1 MKRLNTLLLLL
12 LAALLIIPCEG
23 VSAQRRRSSK
33 RGGNPNITS
42 YIDVYGGAGYSQFM
56 HNIEK
61 MSEQN
66 WRNQLGVSVPGGGAG
81 MIGFGYLMK
90 YKSNFNFSVNL
101 EFMFLN
107 STTRLDS
114 IQYYGDFKYRDQ
126 ITDVEMDY
134 YMNFHKLREQQ
145 NRLSINLPIMFG
157 AQFQRYYFMVGA
169 KASLS
174 LLGNFSTK
182 SLMTTWLVDPMIIDP
197 LENIP
202 NHTLTTRQVKGK
214 GGLDFGIDIAASAE
228 FGVIMDEWMPES
240 WLSIGKGRNKMPVS
254 YRLGAFVDY
263 GVININANAP
273 KTRGNAKTNGS
284 FSFNPSTNTFDNSH
298 TVVSFPGVTADANGT
313 ITVPGSVMDQVYPTS
328 LLKSHLSRD
337 TKLNSLVV
345 GAKFTVLFQVSPK
358 PKPVKKRPRPR
369 PRPKPVNISPDPPFF
384 YCIVSDFET
393 EEPLDAC
400 VQLYRL
406 DANLDTVFTA
416 FSDNVT
422 GFVANQM
429 KSNKFGIR
437 VRREGYIEY
446 NDTIFQINNDTLFVD
461 LQPIK
466 KNTVI
471 ILQNLFFDT
480 DKTTIQNTS
489 AQSLDDMYKLLVE
502 NPKIEVEITGH
513 TDNVGSDRYNMK
525 LSAGRA
531 KAVYDEMVKRGI
543 NPNRM
548 TWKGKGEREPID
560 TNDTPEGRQEN
571 RRVEFKITKDK

>member
-1 MKRLNTLLLLL
+1 MKSFRSLLLLFMAVL
-12 LAALLIIPCEG
+12 LFFPLEDA
-23 VSAQRRRSSK
+23 SAQRRRSSK

-56 HNIEK
+56 HNIGK

-66 WRNQLGVSVPGGGAG
+66 WRNQLGVSVPGGGTG

-90 YKSNFNFSVNL
+90 YKSHFNFSVNL
-101 EFMFLN
+101 ELMYLN
-107 STTRLDS
+107 STTRIDS
-114 IQYYGDFKYRDQ
+114 IQYFGDFKYRDQ
-126 ITDVEMDY
+126 ITDVQMDY
-134 YMNFHKLREQQ
+134 YMKFHKYREQH

-157 AQFQRYYFMVGA
+157 AQFNRYYFMVGA

-174 LLGNFSTK
+174 MLGNYSTRTK
-182 SLMTTWLVDPMIIDP
+182 MTTWLVDPTIIDP
-197 LENIP
+197 LEDIP
-202 NHTLTTRQVKGK
+202 NHTLTTTVVKSK
-214 GGLDFGIDIAASAE
+214 GNLDFGIDIAASAE

-240 WLSIGKGRNKMPVS
+240 WLSIGRGRNKKPIS

-263 GVININANAP
+263 GVVNINANAP
-273 KTRGNAKTNGS
+273 KTKGNQKTNGS
-284 FSFNPSTNTFDNSH
+284 FSFNPSTNNFDNSH
-298 TVVSFPGVTADANGT
+298 SIPAFPGVTPDANGT
-313 ITVPGSVMDQVYPTS
+313 LNVPGGVMNQVSTNS
-328 LLKSHLSRD
+328 LLASHLSRD
-337 TKLNSLVV
+337 TRLNSLVV

-369 PRPKPVNISPDPPFF
+369 PRPKPVTISPDPPFF
-384 YCIVSDFET
+384 YCLVSDFET
-393 EEPLDAC
+393 EEPLDAYI
-400 VQLYRL
+400 QLYRL
-406 DANLDTVFTA
+406 DANMDTVYSA
-416 FSDNVT
+416 YSDNVT

-429 KSNKFGIR
+429 KSNQFGVR
-437 VRREGYIEY
+437 VRREGYVEF
-446 NDTIFQINNDTLFVD
+446 NDTLFQINNDTLYVD

-466 KNTVI
+466 KNTVV

-480 DKTTIQNTS
+480 DKTVIKNTS

-543 NPNRM
+543 DPNRM